1 MDNLKSFESF
11 SSDRRVTEQVN
22 ADNALAFMQKQ
33 LGVNKVLDTGD
44 SSNSTSSSSTPSN
57 VTIKPSR
64 DDEFSCPNHD
74 CWTHFGKEGFW
85 NGSNMIGGKKVPEIK
100 IQKSKTSF
108 VISYKGTPFGFLLK
122 HAKGGKQDT
131 IHQLLNVLT
140 LELNPFLKENKLK
153 PQVNNIKMDMSGS
166 NLSVTVPLIASPSGA
181 EYIIAR
187 RGGLG
192 HPGDYSGLEQYR
204 SKPGYEEAIH
214 KSANL
219 TEKFITCQNK

>member
-11 SSDRRVTEQVN
+11 SSDKRVSEQVN
-22 ADNALAFMQKQ
+22 TDSALAFMTKQ
-33 LGVNKVLDTGD
+33 LGGDKVLNTE
-44 SSNSTSSSSTPSN
+44 TSSSSTSSPSN
-57 VTIKPSR
+57 VVVKPSR
-64 DDEFSCPNHD
+64 DDEQSCPNND
-74 CWTHFGKEGFW
+74 CWTFFGKESFW
-85 NGSNMIGGKKVPEIK
+85 NGNSIVGGKKVPEIK

-108 VISYKGTPFGFLLK
+108 VITYKGTPFGFLLK

-192 HPGDYSGLEQYR
+192 HPCDYSGLEQYR